1 VPVYDENNPYIYHF
15 PDGNAGVAR
24 ALVKKLI
31 PDVAAGDNAEAL
43 LTARFDYGQL
53 DLASNAVRIRLNST
67 AVNVQHV
74 GDPSTSDAV
83 TIQYVQNA
91 QAHRVSAKNVIM
103 ACYNMMIPHI
113 VSDLPRH
120 QAEALGQQLKS
131 PLIYTTVGLRHWRA
145 FKDRGIGMA
154 MCPGNLHQAVLMDF
168 PVSLGDYQYTQSPD
182 DPCVIQMIS
191 CPYGET
197 LGESQAEQYKQARYT
212 MLGRDFSD
220 YEADIRIHLS
230 GLLGAKQFDFDR
242 DVASITVNRWAHGY
256 AVAGPGD
263 SAAIGR
269 QPFGRIT
276 IANSDSAPAADAI
289 AAMMM
294 GHRAVGELT

>member
-1 VPVYDENNPYIYHF
+1 
-15 PDGNAGVAR
+15 
-24 ALVKKLI
+24 
-31 PDVAAGDNAEAL
+31 
-43 LTARFDYGQL
+43 
-53 DLASNAVRIRLNST
+53 
-67 AVNVQHV
+67 
-74 GDPSTSDAV
+74 
-83 TIQYVQNA
+83 
-91 QAHRVSAKNVIM
+91 
-103 ACYNMMIPHI
+103 
-113 VSDLPRH
+113 
-120 QAEALGQQLKS
+120 

-145 FKDRGIGMA
+145 FKEQGIGMA
-154 MCPGNLHQAVLMDF
+154 MCPGNRHQAVLMDF

-182 DPCVIQMIS
+182 DPCIIQMIS

-197 LGESQAEQYKQARYT
+197 LGEPAAEQYKQARYT

-220 YEADIRIHLS
+220 YEADIRTHLS
-230 GLLGAKQFDFDR
+230 GLLGAKHFDFDR

-289 AAMMM
+289 EAMMM

>member
-1 VPVYDENNPYIYHF
+1 
-15 PDGNAGVAR
+15 
-24 ALVKKLI
+24 
-31 PDVAAGDNAEAL
+31 
-43 LTARFDYGQL
+43 
-53 DLASNAVRIRLNST
+53 
-67 AVNVQHV
+67 VNVQHV

-182 DPCVIQMIS
+182 NPCVIQMIS

-197 LGESQAEQYKQARYT
+197 PGESQAEQYKQARYT
-212 MLGRDFSD
+212 MLGRNFSD